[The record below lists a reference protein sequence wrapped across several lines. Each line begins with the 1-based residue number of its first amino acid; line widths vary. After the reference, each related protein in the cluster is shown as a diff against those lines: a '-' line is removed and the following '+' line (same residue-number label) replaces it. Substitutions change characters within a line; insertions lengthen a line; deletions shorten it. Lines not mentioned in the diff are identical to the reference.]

1 MKKLVALDKD
11 NSGLNVIERTRFI
24 DDRGAFER
32 IFCKEELSPFFSE
45 DVSQINLSSN
55 STIGTVRGLHYQTEC
70 FAEKKYVICLAGK
83 IMDVVVDLREGSPT
97 FLKPFYQELSA
108 ETPSGLLIPKGFAH
122 GFQTLLANTTILY
135 IMSAQ
140 HNAQYEK
147 GINPLDPM
155 LSIDWPLT
163 ISNCSARDKSFA
175 FISQDFEGVY
185 VQKTNYFDN
194 N

>member
-1 MKKLVALDKD
+1 
-11 NSGLNVIERTRFI
+11 
-24 DDRGAFER
+24 
-32 IFCKEELSPFFSE
+32 
-45 DVSQINLSSN
+45 
-55 STIGTVRGLHYQTEC
+55 
-70 FAEKKYVICLAGK
+70 
-83 IMDVVVDLREGSPT
+83 MDVVVDLREGSPT

-122 GFQTLLANTTILY
+122 GFQTLLANTTLLY